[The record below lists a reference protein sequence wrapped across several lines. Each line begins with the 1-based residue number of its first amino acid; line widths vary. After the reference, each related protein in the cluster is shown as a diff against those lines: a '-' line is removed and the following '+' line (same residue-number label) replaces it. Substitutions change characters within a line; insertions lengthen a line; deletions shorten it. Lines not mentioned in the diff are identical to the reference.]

1 MAPDG
6 GDNTRHKEIIGRT
19 VNGIPVPGAVG
30 LHRCFQD
37 IIERL
42 GLAFLLLQ
50 LALLVDAGQCLI
62 LPVNIST
69 QMITISFCDRFIR
82 KRFDSLLATLLIFRA
97 IVVPHVQVFSD
108 KTFSGPS
115 YLVIHKV
122 VI

>member
-82 KRFDSLLATLLIFRA
+82 KRFDSLLVTLLIFRA
-97 IVVPHVQVFSD
+97 ILVPHVQVFSD
-108 KTFSGPS
+108 KTFP
-115 YLVIHKV
+115 VPAIW
-122 VI
+122 

>member
-1 MAPDG
+1 MAPDS
-6 GDNTRHKEIIGRT
+6 GDNTRHKELIGRT

-30 LHRCFQD
+30 LHRSFQD

-42 GLAFLLLQ
+42 GLAFLLLL
-50 LALLVDAGQCLI
+50 LALLVDAGQSLI

-69 QMITISFCDRFIR
+69 QLITISFCHRFIR
-82 KRFDSLLATLLIFRA
+82 KRFDSLLVTLLIFRA
-97 IVVPHVQVFSD
+97 ILVPHVQVFSD
-108 KTFSGPS
+108 KTFSCPS